1 MSKWKIGTAVAIIL
15 VLLCVSLY
23 PAATDFAESI
33 IGSPDCV
40 IAADYN
46 SLTYNGQRYVPLPM
60 DGVECSIVG
69 GTLVEEAQVEGAGFW
84 GKLFFGEKL
93 FKVGGDIGTDIVYL
107 QSDYDAL
114 VSPYFVLESQY
125 DIYAE
130 KLKQAEYDVYC
141 GVIWQEDDTCAIF
154 ELEEQD
160 VELLAAAEQGDPV
173 ELGSWGEADWN
184 IAVCAYESERI
195 FNRMYGEVIC
205 AGDSYYWSPYE
216 YSEMTGTVLCW
227 RYYKVDGELFENN

>member
-1 MSKWKIGTAVAIIL
+1 MDAKRVFGLIIAL
-15 VLLCVSLY
+15 AVLLCVILY
-23 PAATDFAESI
+23 PAATEFTESI
-33 IGSPDCV
+33 IGSPDCI
-40 IAADYN
+40 IAADYG
-46 SLTYNGQRYVPLPM
+46 SLTYKGQRYVPLPM
-60 DGVECSIVG
+60 EGAESGFRAHV
-69 GTLVEEAQVEGAGFW
+69 LVEEAQVEGAGFW

-93 FKVGGDIGTDIVYL
+93 FKVGVGIDVDIVYL

-114 VSPYFVLESQY
+114 VSPYFVLESKY

-130 KLKQAEYDVYC
+130 KLKHAEYEVYC

-160 VELLAAAEQGDPV
+160 MELLAAAEQGDPV

-195 FNRMYGEVIC
+195 FNRMCGEVIC
-205 AGDSYYWSPYE
+205 AGDSYYWSPCE
-216 YSEMTGTVLCW
+216 YSETTGTVLCW
-227 RYYKVDGELFENN
+227 RYYQIDGELFEND